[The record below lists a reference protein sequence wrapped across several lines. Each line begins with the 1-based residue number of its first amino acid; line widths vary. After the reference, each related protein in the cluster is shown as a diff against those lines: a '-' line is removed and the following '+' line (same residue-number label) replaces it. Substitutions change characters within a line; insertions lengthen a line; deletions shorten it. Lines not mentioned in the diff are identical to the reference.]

1 MLVAKSTI
9 IHSGREYKKGDAISS
24 DITSAEI
31 KQLVDS
37 GSAEIVA
44 DVQEAQVVSKSE
56 AKRVETQA
64 KADDKEAVKAHNKEV
79 KEKAAALGLKT
90 VGVKIVDLEAQI
102 AEKSES
108 NEGKVLSANPSLEWG
123 KIKLL
128 GEARRRGIKADET
141 MTPEELLAQIEVTPE
156 PAETGNEP
164 EVAAVTRTS
173 VSSTDLPEAQE

>member
-9 IHSGREYKKGDAISS
+9 IHSGREYQKGETISS

-64 KADDKEAVKAHNKEV
+64 KANDKEAIKAHSKEV

-90 VGVKIVDLEAQI
+90 VGVKIADLEAQI
-102 AEKSES
+102 AEKTAGQ
-108 NEGKVLSANPSLEWG
+108 EGKVLSAKPSLEWG

-128 GEARRRGIKADET
+128 GEARRRGLVADET
-141 MTPEELLAQIEVTPE
+141 MTPEELLAMIEVTPE
-156 PAETGNEP
+156 PPADDS
-164 EVAAVTRTS
+164 EVPAVTRTS
-173 VSSTDLPEAQE
+173 VPSVDVE